1 MASVLQATFTELNR
15 ILVTDGRAALRTNE
29 ATDPNDHLHLGAACP
44 LSMRRSQSPMITVE
58 QKIGFY
64 REWSS
69 RAARQALSA
78 MQQQT
83 KERCT
88 HSAGIWSL
96 IADALEAGDD
106 VGVAGLTHNLVFLT
120 PNYLVPAI

>member
-1 MASVLQATFTELNR
+1 MLRATFTELNR

-29 ATDPNDHLHLGAACP
+29 DIDPNDHFHLRAACP
-44 LSMRRSQSPMITVE
+44 LSMCRGQSPMITVE

-78 MQQQT
+78 MQRQT

-88 HSAGIWSL
+88 HSAGMWSL
-96 IADALEAGDD
+96 IADTLEAGDD
-106 VGVAGLTHNLVFLT
+106 VGVASLTHNLVFLK